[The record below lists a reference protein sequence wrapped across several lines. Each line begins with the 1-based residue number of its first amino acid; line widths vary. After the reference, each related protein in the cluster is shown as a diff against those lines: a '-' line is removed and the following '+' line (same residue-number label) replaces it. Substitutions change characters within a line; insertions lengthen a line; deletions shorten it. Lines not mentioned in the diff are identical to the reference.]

1 MDRTTVAERVL
12 WRIAV
17 GCAALLLCAPMT
29 PRTSWTFLAQSE
41 SGPGGGMTHSAGWD
55 WIAPLLGI
63 VALVSLIVGRRRR
76 LGVVASVLSTMV
88 ASISLAASAA
98 AALGHWLDLR
108 SGSLSVARSV
118 IHPAPAVAYFA
129 AIAIVGTVAA
139 LVLLGSWLHQD
150 DAESQPLRHPL
161 SCPLRTPRWA
171 CSAGRAAVRRGRD
184 YRPCASAPPGRI
196 CCAPRSTVNPMVPFM
211 EIRRT

>member
-1 MDRTTVAERVL
+1 MDRTTVVERVL

-88 ASISLAASAA
+88 ASISLAVAGV

-108 SGSLSVARSV
+108 SGSLSVAGSV
-118 IHPAPAVAYFA
+118 IHPAPALAYSA
-129 AIAIVGTVAA
+129 AIAIVGMVAA
-139 LVLLGSWLHQD
+139 LVLLCSWLQQAN
-150 DAESQPLRHPL
+150 AETQP
-161 SCPLRTPRWA
+161 
-171 CSAGRAAVRRGRD
+171 
-184 YRPCASAPPGRI
+184 
-196 CCAPRSTVNPMVPFM
+196 
-211 EIRRT
+211 